1 MLSRVLRSNLVG
13 QLFERVRPDQR
24 RLVLDMGYASSS
36 TVQFFN
42 QFKCRLNFLDISSS
56 GFLGQRPEEAG
67 HDELVEYFQAG
78 LDLKRIW
85 PLIFAYS
92 GNSLIISIGNL

>member
-1 MLSRVLRSNLVG
+1 
-13 QLFERVRPDQR
+13 
-24 RLVLDMGYASSS
+24 
-36 TVQFFN
+36 
-42 QFKCRLNFLDISSS
+42 
-56 GFLGQRPEEAG
+56 LGQRPEEAG

-92 GNSLIISIGNL
+92 GNSLIIPIGNL